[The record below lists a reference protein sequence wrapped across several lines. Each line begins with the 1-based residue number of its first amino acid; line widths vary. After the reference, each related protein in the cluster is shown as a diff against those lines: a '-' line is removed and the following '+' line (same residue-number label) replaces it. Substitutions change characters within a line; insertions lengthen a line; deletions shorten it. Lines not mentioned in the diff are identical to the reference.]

1 MKVLVHAE
9 LGGGVSEWKGVSG
22 IDGMGVGEFVEWYTR
37 NGGTLRHSLLSGN
50 YLPQGIK
57 FVEITKPN
65 GGLCKLCISTIIDR
79 VIQQAIAQV
88 LSPIYEKTFSDYSYG
103 FRPKR
108 SDRQAVRKASEYVVM
123 GREIVVDI
131 DLKNFFD
138 VINHDRLM
146 YRLSETIG
154 DKVLLKLIRRYL
166 RSGIMADGVLNQCTE
181 GTLQGSPLS
190 PLLSNIVLDEPDKE
204 LEKRGTLF
212 CSIC

>member
-9 LGGGVSEWKGVSG
+9 LGGGVSEWKGISG

-57 FVEITKPN
+57 
-65 GGLCKLCISTIIDR
+65 LCKLCISTIIDR

-108 SDRQAVRKASEYVVM
+108 NDRQAVRKASEYVVM